1 MAKYIRSRQPH
12 AITFNSRVT
21 KIALS
26 KDDDGLEVVASG
38 ITYKYPL
45 VVSTLPMP
53 VLRTVD
59 LSEAEFSPMQS
70 NALRHLSYGPSVKIG
85 MQFQTAWWTNG
96 VDKDGQ
102 KLGIV
107 GGQSLTDRS
116 LRQVVYPSFGDVE
129 SGKTTTL
136 IASYC
141 WTDDADRLGALVD
154 NDKNFLVD
162 LVLRELADVHN
173 VDLNFLR
180 GQLIGTHAWS
190 WSHDP
195 YTMGE

>member
-1 MAKYIRSRQPH
+1 MQIRSIYTLAPLCPFIHFPR
-12 AITFNSRVT
+12 
-21 KIALS
+21 ALTTQS
-26 KDDDGLEVVASG
+26 DLEDKLTA
-38 ITYKYPL
+38 L
-45 VVSTLPMP
+45 TLPMP

-59 LSEAEFSPMQS
+59 LSQAKISPMQS
-70 NALRHLSYGPSVKIG
+70 NAIRSLTYGSAVKIG

-102 KLGIV
+102 KLDII
-107 GGQSLTDRS
+107 GGQSYTDRP

-129 SGKTTTL
+129 NGKTTTL

-141 WTDDADRLGALVD
+141 LTDDANRLGALVE
-154 NDKNFLVD
+154 NNKTLLVD
-162 LVLRELADVHN
+162 MVLRELADIHN
-173 VDLNFLR
+173 VDLDFLT
-180 GQLIGTHAWS
+180 GQLMGTHAWN